1 MKHFFFLNSYTFIGD
16 FMLER
21 IKKYI
26 VDDEERVIYFD
37 NKVYIVNFIKILDIN
52 YENIMVRGKNKLII
66 IRGNNLSLRKLLE
79 REVLISGDIKTIEV
93 LNDK

>member
-1 MKHFFFLNSYTFIGD
+1 
-16 FMLER
+16 MLDR

>member
-1 MKHFFFLNSYTFIGD
+1 
-16 FMLER
+16 MLER

>member
-1 MKHFFFLNSYTFIGD
+1 
-16 FMLER
+16 MLER

-79 REVLISGDIKTIEV
+79 REVLISGDIKAIEV

>member
-1 MKHFFFLNSYTFIGD
+1 
-16 FMLER
+16 MLDR

-37 NKVYIVNFIKILDIN
+37 NKVYIVNFFKVLDIN
-52 YENIMVRGKNKLII
+52 YENIMVKGKNKLFV

-79 REVLISGDIKTIEV
+79 KEVLISGDIKTIEV

>member
-1 MKHFFFLNSYTFIGD
+1 
-16 FMLER
+16 MLER

-37 NKVYIVNFIKILDIN
+37 SKVYIVNFIKILDIN

>member
-1 MKHFFFLNSYTFIGD
+1 
-16 FMLER
+16 MLDR

-37 NKVYIVNFIKILDIN
+37 NKVYIVNFFKVLDIN
-52 YENIMVRGKNKLII
+52 YENIIIKGKNKLFV

-79 REVLISGDIKTIEV
+79 KEVLISGDIKTIEV

>member
-1 MKHFFFLNSYTFIGD
+1 
-16 FMLER
+16 MLEK

-26 VDDEERVIYFD
+26 VDDEERIIYFD

-52 YENIMVRGKNKLII
+52 YENIMVKSRNKLFI

-79 REVLISGDIKTIEV
+79 REVLISGEIRIIEV

>member
-1 MKHFFFLNSYTFIGD
+1 
-16 FMLER
+16 ML
-21 IKKYI
+21 
-26 VDDEERVIYFD
+26 
-37 NKVYIVNFIKILDIN
+37 
-52 YENIMVRGKNKLII
+52 RGKNKLII

>member
-1 MKHFFFLNSYTFIGD
+1 
-16 FMLER
+16 MLER

-79 REVLISGDIKTIEV
+79 REVLISGDIKVIEV

>member
-1 MKHFFFLNSYTFIGD
+1 
-16 FMLER
+16 MLER

-37 NKVYIVNFIKILDIN
+37 NTVYIVNFIKILDIN

-66 IRGNNLSLRKLLE
+66 IR
-79 REVLISGDIKTIEV
+79 I
-93 LNDK
+93 

>member
-1 MKHFFFLNSYTFIGD
+1 MKHFFFFISYTFIGD

-66 IRGNNLSLRKLLE
+66 IRGNNLSLRKTF
-79 REVLISGDIKTIEV
+79 RTRSF
-93 LNDK
+93 NFRRY

>member
-1 MKHFFFLNSYTFIGD
+1 MYLFFTYTFIGD
-16 FMLER
+16 FMLDR

-37 NKVYIVNFIKILDIN
+37 NKVYIVNFFKVLDIN
-52 YENIMVRGKNKLII
+52 YENIIIKGKNKLFV

-79 REVLISGDIKTIEV
+79 KEVLISGDIKTIEV

>member
-1 MKHFFFLNSYTFIGD
+1 
-16 FMLER
+16 MLER

-79 REVLISGDIKTIEV
+79 REVLISGDIKTKEV

>member
-1 MKHFFFLNSYTFIGD
+1 
-16 FMLER
+16 MLER

-26 VDDEERVIYFD
+26 VDDEERVIYFY

>member
-1 MKHFFFLNSYTFIGD
+1 
-16 FMLER
+16 MLDR

-37 NKVYIVNFIKILDIN
+37 NKVYIVNFFKVLDIN
-52 YENIMVRGKNKLII
+52 YENIMIKGKNKLFV

-79 REVLISGDIKTIEV
+79 KEVLISGDIKTIEV

>member
-1 MKHFFFLNSYTFIGD
+1 
-16 FMLER
+16 MLER

-26 VDDEERVIYFD
+26 VDDEERIIYFD

-79 REVLISGDIKTIEV
+79 REVLISGDIKAIEV